1 MLSFSTG
8 IFWFTLY
15 VVIFTSK
22 YHIIAR
28 SLISVANQIKSN
40 QIFNFYKLYIGNKTK
55 IWCLFVFF
63 MIG

>member
-40 QIFNFYKLYIGNKTK
+40 QIKYLIFINFILVIKQKYGVYLYF
-55 IWCLFVFF
+55 L
-63 MIG
+63 